1 MHILR
6 KKRTFRF
13 KFHSSFEIR
22 NEWAKIRTA
31 KCGPVGDANYLKVS
45 LTPVLWLH
53 ACFELSTTSNL
64 ACVASVSSRV
74 RRESWNESKKKEKE
88 WKTLATQATSNSN
101 APPVILPLLDVVW
114 NLPKHSNILEILAY
128 HFRLDDRSCVSNILC
143 RATLKKLKYSR
154 NILYFLRFS
163 YMNNSFS
170 CKSWLILMI

>member
-22 NEWAKIRTA
+22 NEWAKIRTV
-31 KCGPVGDANYLKVS
+31 KCGPNGDANYLKVS
-45 LTPVLWLH
+45 VTPALRLH

-64 ACVASVSSRV
+64 ACVALKRFFASSSRKLG
-74 RRESWNESKKKEKE
+74 RERKKEMK
-88 WKTLATQATSNSN
+88 N
-101 APPVILPLLDVVW
+101 ACYAGYIEFQCTPMILPLLDVVW